1 MILFQ
6 YVSVSDGDD
15 AGSTEAGFKTDPLP
29 VFLSDRVQK
38 LLQDMT
44 GFDMFKI
51 AGPKPAPLSTPK
63 YKLLTDEELKQVLIC
78 ILKNVFLINIIT
90 ITTLSLSF
98 FVFLIIFLS
107 LSFSHKSSLCLTQLN
122 VFLMWFSMY
131 TATWNNPY
139 LFLA

>member
-1 MILFQ
+1 MILFK

-63 YKLLTDEELKQVLIC
+63 YKLLTDEELKQVLIF
-78 ILKNVFLINIIT
+78 VFKKKIIIIINIIT
-90 ITTLSLSF
+90 ITTLF
-98 FVFLIIFLS
+98 HCQF
-107 LSFSHKSSLCLTQLN
+107 
-122 VFLMWFSMY
+122 
-131 TATWNNPY
+131 
-139 LFLA
+139 